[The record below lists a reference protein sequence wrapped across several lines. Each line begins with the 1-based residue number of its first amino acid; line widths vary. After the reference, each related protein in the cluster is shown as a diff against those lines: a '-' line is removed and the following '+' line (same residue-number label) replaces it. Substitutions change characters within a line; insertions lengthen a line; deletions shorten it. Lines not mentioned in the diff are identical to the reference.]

1 MRGLRLQLCW
11 VLVLGAALGAMGCNG
26 ANMNVNTNINGN
38 ANRAAAEVTPT
49 VTREKSRSDYTEEEA
64 RQAREKAKGGG
75 ETIGDTVDDAW
86 IHTKIVAKLI
96 ANMTTPERNINVDVV
111 DNIVTLR
118 GNVETPEERT
128 EAERVA
134 KETEG
139 VKQVK
144 NQIRVT
150 KAVKGSKK

>member
-1 MRGLRLQLCW
+1 MCW
-11 VLVLGAALGAMGCNG
+11 MIVLAATVGIVACNG
-26 ANMNVNTNINGN
+26 ANMNVNTNTNVN
-38 ANRAAAEVTPT
+38 ANRATPEATPT
-49 VTREKSRSDYTEEEA
+49 VARERSRSDYTAEEA
-64 RQAREKAKGGG
+64 RQAREKAKGAG
-75 ETIGDTVDDAW
+75 ETIGDTLDDAW

-96 ANMTTPERNINVDVV
+96 ANTTTPERNINVDVV

-118 GNVETPEERT
+118 GNVETAEERT
-128 EAERVA
+128 EAEKVA

-150 KAVKGSKK
+150 QAAKGSKK

>member
-1 MRGLRLQLCW
+1 MKLKEQACW
-11 VLVLGAALGAMGCNG
+11 VLVLAVAIGSVACNG
-26 ANMNVNTNINGN
+26 ANMNVNTNTNLN
-38 ANRAAAEVTPT
+38 ANRATPGPTPT
-49 VTREKSRSDYTEEEA
+49 VAREKTRSEYTEEEA
-64 RQAREKAKGGG
+64 RQAREKAKSGG
-75 ETIGDTVDDAW
+75 ETIGDTLDDAW

-96 ANMTTPERNINVDVV
+96 ANTTTPERNINVDVV
-111 DNIVTLR
+111 GNIVTLR
-118 GNVETPEERT
+118 GNVETPEEKT

-150 KAVKGSKK
+150 QAVKVYNK

>member
-1 MRGLRLQLCW
+1 MRLKTQLCW
-11 VLVLGAALGAMGCNG
+11 MLVLVSAIGIAACNG
-26 ANMNVNTNINGN
+26 ANMNVNTNTNLN
-38 ANRAAAEVTPT
+38 ANRATPVATST
-49 VTREKSRSDYTEEEA
+49 VAGEKPRSQYTEEEA

-75 ETIGDTVDDAW
+75 ETIGDTLDDAW
-86 IHTKIVAKLI
+86 IHTKIVAQLI
-96 ANMTTPERNINVDVV
+96 ANATTPERKINVDVV

-118 GNVETPEERT
+118 GDVETPEERT
-128 EAERVA
+128 AAEKIA

-150 KAVKGSKK
+150 HAVKGSKK